1 MFNSQQ
7 ELVRVTCCH
16 SPRTPAVWCTGG
28 AGQYI
33 SAVPFSVHISV
44 ATDRKAPHRVG
55 MRCFGV
61 RPSFVVCS
69 VLGDAA
75 VLRGVKLHS
84 MVFHWK
90 LHMGPVDEADLRSF
104 HQVLA
109 ARQFFKEQ
117 QEDRSGPNAG
127 GSNMDRMGRDGGR
140 DPTRC
145 AFNGRCLDKILF
157 RAVFHAAS
165 LHLNI
170 LQQFDLGNRE
180 T

>member
-1 MFNSQQ
+1 
-7 ELVRVTCCH
+7 
-16 SPRTPAVWCTGG
+16 
-28 AGQYI
+28 
-33 SAVPFSVHISV
+33 
-44 ATDRKAPHRVG
+44 
-55 MRCFGV
+55 
-61 RPSFVVCS
+61 
-69 VLGDAA
+69 
-75 VLRGVKLHS
+75 
-84 MVFHWK
+84 
-90 LHMGPVDEADLRSF
+90 MGPVDEADLRSF

-117 QEDRSGPNAG
+117 QDRSGPNAG

-145 AFNGRCLDKILF
+145 GFNGRCLDKILF